1 MVAARLLPD
10 LSLSGLCDCWV
21 TLGVRLT
28 NMALLQEVTD
38 LHDFTDP
45 IEGLPHTSLH
55 QPDFQ
60 GSPHPLIVL
69 QAAAS
74 ISQSP

>member
-1 MVAARLLPD
+1 MVAARLRPD
-10 LSLSGLCDCWV
+10 LNLSGLCDCWV

-45 IEGLPHTSLH
+45 IR
-55 QPDFQ
+55 
-60 GSPHPLIVL
+60 LID
-69 QAAAS
+69 
-74 ISQSP
+74 